1 MINLGKMT
9 MIGRVTLLITIVM
22 MRIRRMMN
30 PEPNVHRI
38 TILLMAVDLIMTP
51 DIITAVQDTI
61 TKTME
66 INVHAVVAQVTEAM
80 EEEIVVTGTAMV
92 TEMTTNVHPQERVAV
107 PAVEEREKEMA
118 MMAMTAM
125 TEVRTL
131 QIDVQAM
138 EEVGIVEEAEEVEE
152 TEETIIVEEMM
163 EETTTVEDT
172 GIINTVFT
180 GEDITETVL
189 VKAMIPVITM
199 AALVTE
205 TMDMDMDM
213 DIETTNPQN
222 TIIEDVADAAIL
234 ATATM
239 KTALMRSVRN
249 REDHDTQDTDCVGT
263 MTPYDISLEAISHV
277 VRSGYVLIQ
286 YHIVRE
292 DAKY

>member
-138 EEVGIVEEAEEVEE
+138 EE

>member
-1 MINLGKMT
+1 
-9 MIGRVTLLITIVM
+9 
-22 MRIRRMMN
+22 
-30 PEPNVHRI
+30 
-38 TILLMAVDLIMTP
+38 MAVDLIMTP

-163 EETTTVEDT
+163 EETMEEMMEEMTIVEETTTVEDT
-172 GIINTVFT
+172 GIINTVVT
-180 GEDITETVL
+180 GEDIAETVL